1 MATKAPRRTI
11 ALLGLGAGSRASM
24 LKAPSALIASRSR
37 WLHSPSSQARLAAN
51 VSSALLAVLAF
62 LIWRRRLA

>member
-1 MATKAPRRTI
+1 
-11 ALLGLGAGSRASM
+11 M

-37 WLHSPSSQARLAAN
+37 WIRSPSGQARLAAN

-62 LIWRRRLA
+62 LILLAFLIWRRRLA